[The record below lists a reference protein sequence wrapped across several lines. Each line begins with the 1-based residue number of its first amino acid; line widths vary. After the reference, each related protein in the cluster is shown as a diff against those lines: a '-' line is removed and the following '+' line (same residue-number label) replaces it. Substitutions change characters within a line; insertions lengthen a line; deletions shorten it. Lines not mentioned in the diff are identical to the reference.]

1 MVDALVEQLR
11 AGGDTDTL
19 AVPEESGLET
29 LRGALAGPR
38 TGEELA
44 ADIAASTTLNDGA
57 VGLTVAGPA
66 FEGNPIVAVNDAFE
80 RITGY
85 PEDEVVGR
93 NPRFLQG
100 PDTEEA
106 AVADLAEA
114 IDIWKCV
121 RVDLRN
127 YRADGTPFENRVGL
141 VPLEDETG
149 TVTNWLGMQEPR

>member
-1 MVDALVEQLR
+1 MVEALSRELR
-11 AGGDTDTL
+11 GGGDADTL
-19 AVPEESGLET
+19 TVPEESELET
-29 LRGALAGPR
+29 LREALAGPR
-38 TGEELA
+38 TGRELA
-44 ADIAASTTLNDGA
+44 QDIAETPTLNDGA
-57 VGLTVAGPA
+57 VGLTIAGPA

-85 PEDEVVGR
+85 SEEDVVDR

-100 PDTEEA
+100 PETEEA

-127 YRADGTPFENRVGL
+127 YRADGTGFENRVGL
-141 VPLEDETG
+141 VPLEDATG
-149 TVTNWLGMQEPR
+149 TVTNWLGIQEPL